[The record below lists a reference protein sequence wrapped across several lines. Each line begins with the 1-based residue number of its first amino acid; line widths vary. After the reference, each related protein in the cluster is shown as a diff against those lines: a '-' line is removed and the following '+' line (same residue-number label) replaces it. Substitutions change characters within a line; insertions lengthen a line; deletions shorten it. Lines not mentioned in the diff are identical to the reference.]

1 MVSTGASRYRTVA
14 DGSGRPIA
22 FLVSTTGCARD
33 IQRHMGSADY
43 SYTFV
48 LKALEPVLEQ
58 FGTWKPIGSP
68 ESSLIYQAERAWEQ
82 GYRPIHLS
90 VQPPQC
96 AYLTPAVP
104 TVMFPFWEF
113 PRIPDREFGHDTRQ
127 NWLRMGS
134 HADLILTACH
144 FTAAAFRRA
153 GVTCPVAVVPVPL
166 APSTFEV
173 PAWDPAASWT
183 LNCRHLVLCGR
194 VDPPPATPAAGPDAP
209 PAPRPSLMMRG
220 VEAGYK
226 RMKVRY
232 MRHLRHWISEEG
244 NHRIYCM
251 KNTLLRRTVGP
262 LPLPVLPRTPLT
274 LDGLVYTSIFNL
286 GDRRK
291 NIEDMLTAFLLAFHD
306 RPDVTL
312 VLKLATNDSREFHE
326 LNHLRHLFG
335 FLNLRPACRLVVVT
349 DFLSDE
355 QMDGLMG
362 ATTYYVNTSKAEG
375 ACLPL
380 QQALAAGRPALA
392 PGHTAMADYM
402 DDGVGFLLPSHPEP
416 THWPHD
422 PEHRF
427 HTTWNRLV
435 WSELRDRFLQSAA
448 IADDDRAQYDGLS
461 AAARA
466 RMTRLATR
474 AAAADALRRA
484 LRLLPATRPG
494 ARSWAA

>member
-1 MVSTGASRYRTVA
+1 MVSTGDSRYRTVA
-14 DGSGRPIA
+14 DGSGRPFA

-33 IQRHMGSADY
+33 IRRHMGSADY

-48 LKALEPVLEQ
+48 LKALVPVLEQ
-58 FGTWKPIGSP
+58 IGTWKPIGSP
-68 ESSLIYQAERAWEQ
+68 ESSLIYQAERAWED

-90 VQPPQC
+90 VQPPQH

-104 TVMFPFWEF
+104 TVLFPFWEF
-113 PRIPDREFGHDTRQ
+113 PRIPDREFGNDTRQ
-127 NWLRMGS
+127 NWLRIGS
-134 HADLILTACH
+134 HADLILTACD

-166 APSTFEV
+166 APSTFEI
-173 PAWDPAASWT
+173 PAWDPAASRT
-183 LNCRHLVLCGR
+183 LDCRHLVLCGR
-194 VDPPPATPAAGPDAP
+194 VDPPAAASGTP
-209 PAPRPSLMMRG
+209 PAPRPSLILRA
-220 VEAGYK
+220 VEAGYE

-232 MRHLRHWISEEG
+232 KRHVRPWISEEG
-244 NHRIYCM
+244 DQRLYGL
-251 KNTLLRRTVGP
+251 KNTLLSRTVGP

-286 GDRRK
+286 SDRRK

-312 VLKLATNDSREFHE
+312 VLKLVTNASREFHE
-326 LNHLRHLFG
+326 LKQLRNQVG

-349 DFLSDE
+349 DYLTDE

-402 DDGVGFLLPSHPEP
+402 DDRVGFLLPSHPEP

-422 PEHRF
+422 PEHRYE
-427 HTTWNRLV
+427 TTWNRLV
-435 WSELRDRFLQSAA
+435 WSELHARFLRSAA
-448 IADDDRAQYDGLS
+448 IADDDRARYDELS
-461 AAARA
+461 AAARE
-466 RMTRLATR
+466 RMTRFATR

-484 LRLLPATRPG
+484 LSLLPVTRPG
-494 ARSWAA
+494 TFSWAA